1 MPTNVGAHV
10 NDDIIPRFR
19 RSQVRNGSPW
29 ADVKVSAG
37 QGRVLSRRSGENLFS
52 GVFQLLE
59 ASRVPRLVSL
69 SSSVSPS
76 SNGGSS
82 LLCIALLRLCLL
94 WLHLSLIKTLSVTLA
109 PPGKSCMT
117 SPPQG
122 QLINNLNSTRN
133 LNSPFSYNIF
143 TWSRD

>member
-1 MPTNVGAHV
+1 M
-10 NDDIIPRFR
+10 
-19 RSQVRNGSPW
+19 
-29 ADVKVSAG
+29 SAG

-59 ASRVPRLVSL
+59 ASRVPWLVSL

-122 QLINNLNSTRN
+122 QLINNLNST
-133 LNSPFSYNIF
+133 
-143 TWSRD
+143 